1 MFVVVAYYPLPQIAV
16 CGCELQLKPEVGCR
30 GFYCWIIAGSIVGM
44 QGKERAVRLK
54 TTPGWPK
61 NSRTDEKYRQDDQ
74 DSSCTDCKTAEQSRS
89 KDKDKCTRTK
99 TSVRSKGQV
108 EADVVMM
115 SVMPYYTNRTCTEGV
130 RSGGRRVKNEECEG
144 RDYDVNEAFVM
155 V

>member
-1 MFVVVAYYPLPQIAV
+1 MIKTVAVQT
-16 CGCELQLKPEVGCR
+16 
-30 GFYCWIIAGSIVGM
+30 
-44 QGKERAVRLK
+44 VRRR
-54 TTPGWPK
+54 
-61 NSRTDEKYRQDDQ
+61 NRV
-74 DSSCTDCKTAEQSRS
+74 AA
-89 KDKDKCTRTK
+89 RTK